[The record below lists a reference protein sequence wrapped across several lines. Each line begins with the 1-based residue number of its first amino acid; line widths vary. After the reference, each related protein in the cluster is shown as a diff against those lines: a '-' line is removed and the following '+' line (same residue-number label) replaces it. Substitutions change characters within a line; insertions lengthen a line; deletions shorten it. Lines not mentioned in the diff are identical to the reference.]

1 MRLFL
6 AIDLPTAS
14 KKRLDEQL
22 EKLKRDYPHFSW
34 VTQKN
39 FHITLHFFGE
49 TNQIETIKKKVRE
62 AIYDVNSFYLY
73 SLGAELFIN
82 KKIVL
87 YIYFKREKRVEELT
101 SKIKKI
107 FQVEEVKKFVPHLT
121 IARSRIPSK
130 QQYINLKKKLQQ
142 LPIEIDFS
150 IKKIYLFQSILE
162 GQKPSYEKIA
172 SFSLLIPLR

>member
-49 TNQIETIKKKVRE
+49 TNQIETIKKKIRE
-62 AIYDVNSFYLY
+62 
-73 SLGAELFIN
+73 
-82 KKIVL
+82 
-87 YIYFKREKRVEELT
+87 
-101 SKIKKI
+101 
-107 FQVEEVKKFVPHLT
+107 
-121 IARSRIPSK
+121 
-130 QQYINLKKKLQQ
+130 
-142 LPIEIDFS
+142 EI
-150 IKKIYLFQSILE
+150 
-162 GQKPSYEKIA
+162 
-172 SFSLLIPLR
+172 